1 MIAATNHAELLD
13 RAVWRRF
20 QIRLNFPAPDSHR
33 IAGFLDEIISQ
44 WPDSPKATSKNI
56 SGKLGPVSFAE
67 ALDFCQNVRRRQI
80 LGLGELSV
88 DDALRSEL
96 DLWATR
102 VGPEI
107 LNGERSDQTVV
118 KAATQRT
125 RSKTTR
131 QTSKYPKT

>member
-1 MIAATNHAELLD
+1 M
-13 RAVWRRF
+13 
-20 QIRLNFPAPDSHR
+20 RLSFPAPDRQR
-33 IAGFLDEIISQ
+33 IEGFLNTIISQ
-44 WPDSPKATSKNI
+44 WPDLPKIGSKTI

-96 DLWATR
+96 ALWATR

-107 LNGERSDQTVV
+107 LNGERSDQADVETAP
-118 KAATQRT
+118 KRT
-125 RSKTTR
+125 RSKATR
-131 QTSKYPKT
+131 QPGKYQKA